1 MQANGVV
8 APSRVAIAEPDSACH
23 SRWSIWITR
32 YVGEVVDQQVP
43 NQWRWQGRR
52 VHIVDGTTIT
62 MPDTAQNQKVYPQQ
76 SVQKPGLGFPICR
89 LVGITCLSTGIVKN
103 AAISRYQGKGSDE
116 QTLLRSLQNGF
127 EKGDVV
133 LGDAF
138 FAIYFFIAEMQRKC
152 VDILME
158 QNGARRRT
166 TDFRRGKKLGQRD
179 HLLVHPKPKNRPHWM
194 STNEFKA
201 LPNSITVRECK
212 FGGKILVTTLSCPK
226 VTPKSELKALYKRRW
241 NVELDIRNIKT
252 TMGMDHLSCKTPEM
266 ALKEIWVHLLAYNLI
281 RLMMVQSALIAD
293 IEPRSISFKHCLQLW
308 LISVHQLNLLDEA
321 PLYGLLRLMSQ
332 QRVGNRAGRI
342 DPRAIKRRPKS
353 FPFMSR
359 PRADAREIVKKFGH
373 PKKLK

>member
-1 MQANGVV
+1 
-8 APSRVAIAEPDSACH
+8 
-23 SRWSIWITR
+23 
-32 YVGEVVDQQVP
+32 
-43 NQWRWQGRR
+43 
-52 VHIVDGTTIT
+52 

-166 TDFRRGKKLGQRD
+166 TDFRRGKRLGQRD